1 VTIAILNGKGGVG
14 KTTTSVNLAAALA
27 LRNSGGKA
35 TSRGRRVLLVDLD
48 SQASASMWCGVPR
61 ERLMPSVAS
70 CLLQA
75 YPALKAVRPTST
87 ACMDLLT
94 GSLDLASADLA
105 LSDRT
110 GRELALREMLGN
122 LRSRYEN
129 IVLDCP
135 PGLSLL
141 TINAILASD
150 ALIVPVVARQLV
162 IDALAGWIAALD
174 TVRARLGGGG
184 RTLGL
189 LLVMFEPRNPAQLA
203 RARKLR
209 AHYQTFKTTIPS
221 SPVCEDA
228 AAACQTALAFAP
240 RSPVARSFT
249 RLAAEVLHRAHE

>member
-1 VTIAILNGKGGVG
+1 MTIAILNGKGGVG

-27 LRNSGGKA
+27 LRNPEVKA
-35 TSRGRRVLLVDLD
+35 TSRRRRVLLVDLD

-61 ERLMPSVAS
+61 EQLMPSVAS

-75 YPALKAVRPTST
+75 YPALKAIRPTST

-94 GSLDLASADLA
+94 GSVELASTDLA

-110 GRELALREMLGN
+110 GRELALREMLRDLKSG
-122 LRSRYEN
+122 YEY

-141 TINAILASD
+141 TINAMLASD
-150 ALIVPVVARQLV
+150 AFIVPVVARQLV
-162 IDALAGWIAALD
+162 IDALSGWIATLD
-174 TVRARLGGGG
+174 TVRARLGAGG
-184 RTLGL
+184 RMLGL
-189 LLVMFEPRNPAQLA
+189 LLVMYEPQNAAQLT

-209 AHYQTFKTTIPS
+209 AHYQMFKTTIPA
-221 SPVCEDA
+221 SPLCEDA

-240 RSPVARSFT
+240 RSSVARSFT
-249 RLAAEVLHRAHE
+249 RLAAEVRRRAHG